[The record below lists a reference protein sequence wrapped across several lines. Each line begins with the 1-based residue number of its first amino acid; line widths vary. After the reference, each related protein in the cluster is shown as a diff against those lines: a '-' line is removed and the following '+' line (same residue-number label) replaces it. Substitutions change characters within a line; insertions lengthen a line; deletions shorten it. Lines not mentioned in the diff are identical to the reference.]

1 MIVNLIYSHAHPSV
15 LQFSSIYKEGNLF
28 ADLAVIFQKM
38 VNENTSPTPWINL
51 IVEKDATTLCNM
63 NDELS
68 GAES

>member
-1 MIVNLIYSHAHPSV
+1 M
-15 LQFSSIYKEGNLF
+15 F